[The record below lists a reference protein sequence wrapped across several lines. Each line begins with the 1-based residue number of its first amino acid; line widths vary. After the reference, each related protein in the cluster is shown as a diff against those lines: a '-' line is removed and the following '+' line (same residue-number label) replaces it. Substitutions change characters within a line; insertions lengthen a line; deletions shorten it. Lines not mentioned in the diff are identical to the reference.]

1 MGGVGQTELLIIA
14 GLALLL
20 FGPSLLAFWL
30 GYVVGQKKGHEP
42 GESAEASQ
50 AAAKAGQDAPGSG
63 EGASAETASDEESGT
78 HDE

>member
-42 GESAEASQ
+42 GESEEASQ
-50 AAAKAGQDAPGSG
+50 EPAKSGQPMPTSA
-63 EGASAETASDEESGT
+63 EGASAEKPSDEEPGT
-78 HDE
+78 DDE

>member
-42 GESAEASQ
+42 GESEEASQ
-50 AAAKAGQDAPGSG
+50 VQAKAGQAAPGSG

>member
-20 FGPSLLAFWL
+20 FGPSLVAFWL

-42 GESAEASQ
+42 GESEGASQ
-50 AAAKAGQDAPGSG
+50 EPAKSGQTAPGSG